1 MTTSTQQAY
10 DETGKVVFDDYYV
23 QPDPRPYFTSELRD
37 LEYKIAGKAEP
48 IFRRTIA
55 SLREEREREELDVV
69 DLGSSYGINAALL
82 TTDLTMDDLY
92 AHYSDPAVR
101 DLSRDELLE
110 RDRHYY
116 DAHRTDEHLE
126 FTGMDSS
133 APAIQYAEDAGLIEA
148 GISQNLEEERLGTD
162 GRESLRGTDL
172 VISTGAVGYLTERTI
187 EQVLDAAGEQQPWM
201 AHCVLRMFAFD
212 PCEEMLRERG
222 YEIEQIDGTLRQRRF
237 ATGAEREHVLE
248 NLDEIGIDPTG
259 KETDGWYHANVY
271 IARPAGELG

>member
-1 MTTSTQQAY
+1 MATTQQAY

-37 LEYKIAGKAEP
+37 LEYQIAGKAEP
-48 IFRRTIA
+48 IFRETIA
-55 SLREEREREELDVV
+55 SLRDELERDAIDVV

-82 TTDLTMDDLY
+82 TTDLSMDDLY
-92 AHYSDPAVR
+92 AHYNDPAVS

-110 RDRHYY
+110 RDRRYY
-116 DAHRTDEHLE
+116 DAHRTDEQID

-133 APAIQYAEDAGLIEA
+133 APAIQYAEDAGLIES
-148 GISQNLEEERLGTD
+148 GISRNLEEERLD
-162 GRESLRGTDL
+162 PVERESLRGTDL
-172 VISTGAVGYLTERTI
+172 VISTGAVGYVTERTI
-187 EQVLDAAGEQQPWM
+187 GQVLDAAGEQQPWM

-222 YEIEQIDGTLRQRRF
+222 YEVEQLDGTLRQRRF
-237 ATGAEREHVLE
+237 ATEEERAHVLE
-248 NLDEIGIDPTG
+248 NLESIGVDPTG

-271 IARPAGELG
+271 IARPVAAMG